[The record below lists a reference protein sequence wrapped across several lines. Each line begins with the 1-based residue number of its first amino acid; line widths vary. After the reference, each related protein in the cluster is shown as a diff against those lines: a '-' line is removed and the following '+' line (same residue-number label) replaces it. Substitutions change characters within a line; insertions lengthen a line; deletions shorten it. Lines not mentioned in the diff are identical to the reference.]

1 MENNQVE
8 KQAENK
14 EHQNKIEGMRTKID
28 LNKSM
33 KDKIRKIRKNNITTS
48 VFELIFYTIILL
60 YCMRPD
66 PKDNLL
72 KIRDILLLILCITN
86 ILINYIII
94 YSANKIKKIMEDSN
108 IEEFDLSEIIDKKFI
123 LEKLNII
130 KYVIITII
138 IFFVYYI
145 SVIELLKKG

>member
-1 MENNQVE
+1 
-8 KQAENK
+8 
-14 EHQNKIEGMRTKID
+14 MRIKID

-33 KDKIRKIRKNNITTS
+33 KDKIRRIRKDTITTS
-48 VFELIFYTIILL
+48 VFELIFYAIVLL

-94 YSANKIKKIMEDSN
+94 YSTNKIKKIMEDSN

>member
-8 KQAENK
+8 KQTENK
-14 EHQNKIEGMRTKID
+14 EHQNKIEGMRIKID

-48 VFELIFYTIILL
+48 IFELIFYAIVLL

-66 PKDNLL
+66 PEDNLL

>member
-14 EHQNKIEGMRTKID
+14 EHQNKIEGMRIKID
-28 LNKSM
+28 LNESM
-33 KDKIRKIRKNNITTS
+33 KHKIRKIRKNNITTS

-72 KIRDILLLILCITN
+72 KVRDILLLILCITN

>member
-14 EHQNKIEGMRTKID
+14 EHQNKIEGMRIKID
-28 LNKSM
+28 LNESM

-123 LEKLNII
+123 LEKINII
-130 KYVIITII
+130 KCVIIII
-138 IFFVYYI
+138 ILFLTYY
-145 SVIELLKKG
+145 SLSQK

>member
-8 KQAENK
+8 KQTENK
-14 EHQNKIEGMRTKID
+14 EHQNKIEGMRIKID

-33 KDKIRKIRKNNITTS
+33 KDKIRRIRKNNITTS

>member
-1 MENNQVE
+1 MKNNQVE

-14 EHQNKIEGMRTKID
+14 EHQNKIEGMRIKID

>member
-1 MENNQVE
+1 
-8 KQAENK
+8 
-14 EHQNKIEGMRTKID
+14 MRIKID

-66 PKDNLL
+66 PKDNLS
-72 KIRDILLLILCITN
+72 KVRDTLLLILCITN

-94 YSANKIKKIMEDSN
+94 YSANKTKKIMEDSN
-108 IEEFDLSEIIDKKFI
+108 IEEFDLSEIIDKKFV
-123 LEKLNII
+123 LEKINII
-130 KYVIITII
+130 KYVIMITVL
-138 IFFVYYI
+138 FLTYY
-145 SVIELLKKG
+145 SLSQK

>member
-14 EHQNKIEGMRTKID
+14 EHQNKIEGMRIKID

-48 VFELIFYTIILL
+48 VFELIFYAIVLL

-72 KIRDILLLILCITN
+72 KVRDILLLILCITN
-86 ILINYIII
+86 ILINYIISSI
-94 YSANKIKKIMEDSN
+94 KI
-108 IEEFDLSEIIDKKFI
+108 
-123 LEKLNII
+123 
-130 KYVIITII
+130 
-138 IFFVYYI
+138 
-145 SVIELLKKG
+145 

>member
-14 EHQNKIEGMRTKID
+14 EHQNKIEGMRIKID

-48 VFELIFYTIILL
+48 VFELIFYAIVLL

-72 KIRDILLLILCITN
+72 KVRDILLLILCITN

-130 KYVIITII
+130 KYVIIIII

>member
-8 KQAENK
+8 KQTENK
-14 EHQNKIEGMRTKID
+14 EHQNKIEGMRIKID

-48 VFELIFYTIILL
+48 IFELIFYAIVLL

-94 YSANKIKKIMEDSN
+94 YSANKTKKLMEDLN
-108 IEEFDLSEIIDKKFI
+108 TEEFDLTEIIDKKFV
-123 LEKLNII
+123 LEKINII
-130 KYVIITII
+130 KYVIMITVL
-138 IFFVYYI
+138 FLTYY
-145 SVIELLKKG
+145 SLSQK

>member
-14 EHQNKIEGMRTKID
+14 EHQNKTEGMRIKID

-33 KDKIRKIRKNNITTS
+33 KDKIRRIRKDTITTS
-48 VFELIFYTIILL
+48 VFELIFYAIVLL

-94 YSANKIKKIMEDSN
+94 YSTNKIKKIMEDSN